1 VSDILGSAAQVKG
14 INSSRARSEACCLQA
29 ERVLLL
35 AMLDAFITENND
47 EIIARVAKR
56 VASRAGRRSKDAA
69 TSGIPVFLKQLG
81 AALRLADKTDQTD
94 HDEIRKSAGEHGDYL
109 LEAGVDI
116 EEVVH
121 EYGDVCQTI
130 TELTMEKDAP
140 IPTEEFKVMN
150 LCLDDAIAEAVSRF
164 AHESASEG
172 EGGQREL
179 AHQMRSLLATAST
192 SSMRSGAVRSRPAG
206 SPGRST
212 RAR

>member
-109 LEAGVDI
+109 LEAGVD
-116 EEVVH
+116 
-121 EYGDVCQTI
+121 
-130 TELTMEKDAP
+130 MEKDAP